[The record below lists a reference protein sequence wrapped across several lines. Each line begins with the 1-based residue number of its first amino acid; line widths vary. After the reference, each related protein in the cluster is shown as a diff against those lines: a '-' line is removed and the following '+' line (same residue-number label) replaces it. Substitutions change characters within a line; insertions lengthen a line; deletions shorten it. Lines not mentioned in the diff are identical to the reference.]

1 MHPWPHPDRG
11 ERLQGSRGRKSTPK
25 RASESV
31 DGACSPVHPPVWR
44 PVLFQPVPTSL
55 MLEKLIPHVS
65 AESVLPSKKAPRK
78 RQEKLAHLAPPLP
91 DTVRS
96 RLEP

>member
-1 MHPWPHPDRG
+1 
-11 ERLQGSRGRKSTPK
+11 
-25 RASESV
+25 
-31 DGACSPVHPPVWR
+31 
-44 PVLFQPVPTSL
+44 